1 MSASMEILL
10 ALFTGIVAVSLF
22 LQSLALLG
30 IHRSIRNISGR
41 IDKLSA
47 DIGRNADNVS
57 SRASEVLAAIKAFT
71 DRFHAMQDNLT
82 GTSEIVQRRVVEID
96 AFLEETAQ
104 AARLQVARI
113 HQTVDNASRRVE
125 ETFDILQSR
134 VLAPINELNAVI
146 TGIRV
151 GLDVLRGRRKRP
163 VNPSQQDEEMFI

>member
-10 ALFTGIVAVSLF
+10 ALFTGIVAVSL
-22 LQSLALLG
+22 LMQSLALLG

-47 DIGRNADNVS
+47 DLAKNADNIS
-57 SRASEVLAAIKAFT
+57 SRAGEVLAAIKAFT
-71 DRFHAMQDNLT
+71 ERFQAMQENLT
-82 GTSEIVQRRVVEID
+82 ATTEVVQRRVVEID
-96 AFLEETAQ
+96 AFLEETAD

-125 ETFDILQSR
+125 ETFDVLQNR
-134 VLAPINELNAVI
+134 ILAPINELNAVI